1 MTEKIYLYLQKH
13 KALALILAAL
23 LWGVFGFFASQ
34 ISIQEDISKTF
45 PKDSALQQYQ
55 DFYKK
60 SPLASKIIVAIG
72 GGTATDG
79 SKYIEQGQL
88 FLQNIDSSAFALIDT
103 VEFEMGTSAVQSSL
117 DYFYDYLPYFLTV
130 EEADSILDTQNSDK
144 VEGNVQNVLS
154 KLTSPEGYALRKYL
168 MRDPAGMYG
177 KVIVKL
183 AGFKEG
189 GDFELKDKHLFT
201 EDGKYV
207 LLIVSPGFPA
217 SESKNNGVLI
227 EHLKSAS
234 KSVNDAEVLFFGG
247 PVIAA
252 ANADQIKDDTTFAG
266 IAAVVLILALL
277 FWYYRK
283 WVVPLVFFLPPL
295 FGITVAL
302 GAVYLIKGEISIVT
316 IGAGSIV
323 LGIAL
328 DYCFHT
334 FTHIK
339 HSSSVASSL
348 REISWPLVL
357 SCFTTVLAFLSL
369 LFLKSEI
376 LGDFGLLASFSLIG
390 TLFFVLF
397 VLPLLVD
404 SLNLKS
410 KISTSEHWLDRVF
423 ASVKPRPVLILG
435 LIAIITVVLSFF
447 VNDVAFEDDLN
458 KINYFPDEL
467 EQAEQAITNSETK
480 EKTLY
485 IVTEGE
491 SIQLAIDKN
500 KKVSLVLD
508 SLKNNGAAN
517 SVVSINHLF
526 PTSAEAE
533 QRAKNWNARLEQNDS
548 LKTLYVT
555 AGLEVGIKENG
566 FQEFYD
572 LLGRSYEGYQLP
584 TELLQEA
591 VFANF
596 FLMDEDKVGVVN
608 VVNTFPEHFEEI
620 EKAIAKTEGLVVD
633 KAAMATSLI
642 DVVKDN
648 FNLLLIITTSLVF
661 ITLLI
666 NYGRIELA
674 LLTFL
679 PMVLSWFWILGLCG
693 LFDIKFNFVNVLVTT
708 FIFGLGDD
716 FCIFVTDGLLSKFK
730 LGINK
735 LQSYRSSIIL
745 STTTTIIGTGV
756 LLFAKHPALSSIA
769 ALSVIGML
777 CISFISLTLQPLI
790 FECTVQKR
798 KEKRLQPLTFFI
810 ILTSIISFGYFALG
824 CLLMTALVPVFFIFP
839 VRTKWKK
846 RVYNFIISK
855 FAWSVIYIMMNV
867 KKTRV
872 NVNNEKFEK
881 PGIIVANHQSFI
893 DILATVMLRPG
904 IVILTKDWVWRS
916 PLFGWVVRYAGFP
929 TAVNE
934 LDENEDHIK
943 ECLDKGYSV
952 VIFPEG
958 TRSIDGTMKRFHKG
972 AFYMAEK
979 YQVDIIPVLLHGFD
993 YTIRKAGF
1001 ILLSGH
1007 LTMKIL
1013 PRIAPDD
1020 TSFGTGYRERAKL
1033 IGKYMRRELQA
1044 IVDEREDVDYHRD
1057 AVFANYIYKGPI
1069 LEWYVRIKLMLEK
1082 NFRIFDENVPKQ
1094 GTIVD
1099 LGCGYGYLSYM
1110 LHFTGKNR
1118 QIVGL
1123 DYDDDKIAVAENCYA
1138 MNEKMSF
1145 AVANLKT
1152 YKPKPADCYIIKDVL
1167 HYLPIPRQR
1176 ELLEECCEALNVG
1189 GRILVRDGF
1198 AENTKHKQTELT
1210 EFFSTRLMGFNKT
1223 ENELSFID
1231 KSAML
1236 EIAQKYEMSCEAIE
1250 QNTNTSNQTLILT
1263 KARNI

>member
-1 MTEKIYLYLQKH
+1 MTEKIYLFLRKH
-13 KALALILAAL
+13 KALALIAAVL

-34 ISIQEDISKTF
+34 ITIQEDISRTF
-45 PKDSALQQYQ
+45 PKDSALQKYQ
-55 DFYKK
+55 EFYKK

-72 GGTATDG
+72 GDSALDG
-79 SKYIEQGQL
+79 SKYIGQGQA
-88 FLQNIDSSAFALIDT
+88 FLGNIDSSAYALIDT
-103 VEFEMGTSAVQSSL
+103 VEFEMGTSTVQSSL
-117 DYFYDYLPYFLTV
+117 DYFYDYLPYFLTLN
-130 EEADSILDTQNSDK
+130 EADSILNAQNSAK
-144 VEGNVQNVLS
+144 AEANVQNVLS
-154 KLTSPEGYALRKYL
+154 KLMSPEGYALRKYL

-177 KVIVKL
+177 KVISKL

-189 GDFELKDKHLFT
+189 GDFELKDNHLFT

-207 LLIVSPGFPA
+207 LLIISPGFPA
-217 SESKNNGVLI
+217 SESRNNGILV
-227 EHLKSAS
+227 EQLKEAS
-234 KSVNDAEVLFFGG
+234 SGIDAEVLLFGG

-252 ANADQIKDDTTFAG
+252 ANAAQIKDDTSVAG
-266 IAAVVLILALL
+266 IAAVVLILVLL

-302 GAVYLIKGEISIVT
+302 GLVYLIKGEISIVT

-348 REISWPLVL
+348 KEISWPLVL

-369 LFLKSEI
+369 LFLDSEI

-404 SLNLKS
+404 SLSLKKKLS
-410 KISTSEHWLDRVF
+410 KSENWLDKLFSPTPR
-423 ASVKPRPVLILG
+423 KPG
-435 LIAIITVVLSFF
+435 LLVAVIVVITVVLSFF
-447 VNDVAFEDDLN
+447 VKDVAFEDDLN
-458 KINYFPDEL
+458 KINYFPEEL
-467 EQAEQAITNSETK
+467 QQAEQAITNSETT
-480 EKTLY
+480 EKTVY
-485 IVTEGE
+485 VVTEAAN
-491 SIQLAIDKN
+491 IQQAIDKN
-500 KKVSLVLD
+500 KEVSQVLD
-508 SLKNNGAAN
+508 SLKNSGGAN

-526 PTSAEAE
+526 PTSAEAKE
-533 QRAKNWNARLEQNDS
+533 RAENWNAHLAANDS
-548 LKTLYVT
+548 LKALYVKT
-555 AGLEVGIKENG
+555 GLELGIKESG
-566 FQEFYD
+566 FQEFYN
-572 LLGRSYEGYQLP
+572 LLSHNYQDYQLP
-584 TELLQEA
+584 AEILQEA

-596 FLMDEDKVGVVN
+596 FLMDEEKVGVIN
-608 VVNTFPEHFEEI
+608 VVNTVPEHMTKI
-620 EKAIAKTEGLVVD
+620 ETAVAKTESVVVD

-642 DVVKDN
+642 DVVQGN

-661 ITLLI
+661 VTLLL

-790 FECTVQKR
+790 FEYTVLKR

-810 ILTSIISFGYFALG
+810 ILTSFISFGYFGLG
-824 CLLMTALVPVFFIFP
+824 CILMTALVPVFYIFP
-839 VRTKWKK
+839 AKTEWKK

-855 FAWSVIYIMMNV
+855 FAWSVIYIMVNV
-867 KKTRV
+867 KKSVV
-872 NVNNEKFEK
+872 NTTNEKFEK
-881 PGIIVANHQSFI
+881 PAIIIANHQSFI

-958 TRSIDGTMKRFHKG
+958 TRSVDGTMKRFHKG

-993 YTIRKAGF
+993 YTIRKGGF

-1033 IGKYMRRELQA
+1033 IGKYMRKELQA
-1044 IVDEREDVDYHRD
+1044 IVDERENVNYHRD
-1057 AVFANYIYKGPI
+1057 AVLAAYIYKGPI
-1069 LEWYVRIKLMLEK
+1069 LEWYVRVKLMLEK
-1082 NFRIFDENVPKQ
+1082 NFRIFDENTPKQ
-1094 GTIVD
+1094 GTIID
-1099 LGCGYGYLSYM
+1099 MGCGYGYLSYM
-1110 LHFTGKNR
+1110 LHFTGKGR
-1118 QIVGL
+1118 HVIGL
-1123 DYDDDKIAVAENCYA
+1123 DYDDEKIAVAKDCYA
-1138 MNEKMSF
+1138 MNDKMSF
-1145 AVANLKT
+1145 AAANLKT
-1152 YKPKPADCYIIKDVL
+1152 YKPEAADCYIIKDVL
-1167 HYLPIPRQR
+1167 HYLPISRQR
-1176 ELLEECCEALNVG
+1176 ELIEECCEALNEG
-1189 GRILVRDGF
+1189 GRILLRDGF
-1198 AENTKHKQTELT
+1198 VENAKHKQTELT
-1210 EFFSTRLMGFNKT
+1210 EFFSTRLMRFNKT

-1231 KSAML
+1231 KSVVA
-1236 EIAQKYEMSCEAIE
+1236 EIAQKFGMSFEAID
-1250 QNTNTSNQTLILT
+1250 QNENTSNQTLILT
-1263 KARNI
+1263 KA